1 MIHFRCPLCA
11 RTLEAG
17 DDQAGKPVKCPH
29 CRELSVAPAATDA
42 PPGAGD
48 AAVVRRP
55 RDANAGAELGLFAG
69 MSRPVRWAA
78 GSLAVVALLGFLLAL
93 LHALLPG
100 WGVSDAGAHRS
111 LVVAA
116 CSCLL
121 FLVVLH
127 GQGTN
132 CPACGKWWSRAKL
145 TKEFV
150 GRDLFEKEGVLVGKS
165 VYRTTYLCDH
175 CGHRWQVSET
185 DEYPA
190 SVPGQPRCDK
200 R

>member
-11 RTLEAG
+11 KTLTVA
-17 DDQAGKPVKCPH
+17 DNQAGRPVTCSR
-29 CRELSVAPAATDA
+29 CRELSVAPAATDV
-42 PPGAGD
+42 PQGAGGGE
-48 AAVVRRP
+48 AVP
-55 RDANAGAELGLFAG
+55 RSQEADAGAELGLFAS
-69 MSRPVRWAA
+69 MTRPVRWAA
-78 GSLAVVALLGFLLAL
+78 GSLAVIALLGFLLGL

-100 WGVSDAGAHRS
+100 GGISDAGAHRS

-121 FLVVLH
+121 LLVVLY

-145 TKEFV
+145 AKEFV
-150 GRDLFEKEGVLVGKS
+150 GREQFEKGGALIGKS
-165 VYRTTYLCDH
+165 LYRTIYLCAH
-175 CGHRWQVSET
+175 CGHRWQVAET

-190 SVPGQPRCDK
+190 SVPGHARCHK
-200 R
+200 G